1 MMPCDLKF
9 WAINKSSIYSLTVG
23 TNKIALNYR
32 IMQTDDRDVD
42 NSTKRGPIIRHMS
55 LHSYDLTRPRTAGS
69 KWRCKQPQANRHQPQ
84 RIRVF
89 ASAVTNRQQLSLFKQ
104 TRCTVANMEFC
115 LSHPPK
121 ATAHRKFVISS
132 YMIPSIPHFSP
143 LHHLLVLENPRKR
156 PLQTD

>member
-1 MMPCDLKF
+1 MPCDLKF

-23 TNKIALNYR
+23 TNKIALNYKT
-32 IMQTDDRDVD
+32 MQTDD
-42 NSTKRGPIIRHMS
+42 SHIS

-132 YMIPSIPHFSP
+132 YMIPSIPHFSL
-143 LHHLLVLENPRKR
+143 LHHLLVLENTREL